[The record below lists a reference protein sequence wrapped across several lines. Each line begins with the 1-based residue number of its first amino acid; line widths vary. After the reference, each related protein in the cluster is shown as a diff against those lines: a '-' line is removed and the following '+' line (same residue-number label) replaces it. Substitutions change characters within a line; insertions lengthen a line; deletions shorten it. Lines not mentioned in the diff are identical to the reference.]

1 MEGMPA
7 PYALHTMRTLDRF
20 EGTYGAAY
28 DAVLQRPAL
37 RRAFFR
43 AVGSADPIVH
53 LERVVEAIVAEVGDG
68 TLLDVPCGGG
78 TLLPLLDAAGFTGRA
93 IALDLAAAMVTR
105 AREVAGRVDGF
116 EVEVVRGD
124 ALDLPLDDAS
134 VDGVASINGLH
145 VLPDHARAVAE
156 MARVVRPGGI
166 ACIVS
171 ITATRGLRNRAMR
184 RIARAA
190 HVLPRDV
197 ETRAELVALIE
208 DTGFTL
214 EHDFGGRTF
223 TGLLARRLA

>member
-37 RRAFFR
+37 RRAFVR
-43 AVGSADPIVH
+43 GVGSADPI
-53 LERVVEAIVAEVGDG
+53 ERRARVVAAIVAEVGEG
-68 TLLDVPCGGG
+68 R
-78 TLLPLLDAAGFTGRA
+78 LLDAAGFTGRA
-93 IALDLAAAMVTR
+93 IALDLAAAMLTR